1 MRLIVRVIV
10 CVRLC
15 VIMCM
20 TPPFVSL
27 TAQVQFGEGGVVV
40 EGG

>member
-1 MRLIVRVIV
+1 MCVRVCV
-10 CVRLC
+10 CDC
-15 VIMCM
+15 VVMCM

-27 TAQVQFGEGGVVV
+27 TVQVQIGEGGVVV